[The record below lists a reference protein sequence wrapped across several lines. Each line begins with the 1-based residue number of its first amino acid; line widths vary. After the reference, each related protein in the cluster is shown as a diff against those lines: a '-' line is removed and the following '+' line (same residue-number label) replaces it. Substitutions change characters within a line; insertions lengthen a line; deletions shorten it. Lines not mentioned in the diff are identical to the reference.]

1 MSSAH
6 PDRRAA
12 RPLEQ
17 RDSGAALLLAIG
29 FVLMIGAISAGLASL
44 VTSGV
49 NNQITLA
56 ALRDRQYAADGAIES
71 AITEVRN
78 AVPSSNNC
86 SVNGGGATKVEL
98 NDVIIRVDWQNAC
111 GVTRSADGLVVAQR
125 DVLFGACVDAGNPC
139 TDADILIRAEVNFE
153 QDAKG
158 AITHTYVQSWS
169 VHQ

>member
-1 MSSAH
+1 MNGG
-6 PDRRAA
+6 PRGRRSELQ
-12 RPLEQ
+12 LEQ

-29 FVLMIGAISAGLASL
+29 FVLMIGAISGGLASL

-78 AVPSSNNC
+78 AVPSSNSC
-86 SVNGGGATKVEL
+86 SANGGGATKVEL
-98 NDVIIRVDWQNAC
+98 NGIVIRVDWQNAC

-153 QDAKG
+153 QEAKG